1 MELITGVYCRQ
12 FINTYASQLCHHF
25 VKCVFQ
31 NSSFFLTREFWA
43 VSFCI
48 SEETEAL
55 GFAVESL
62 VHDHELLGWFNAN
75 MIHAYWELMS
85 LWNL

>member
-1 MELITGVYCRQ
+1 MSPFCQMCFSEFQFFSDQGV
-12 FINTYASQLCHHF
+12 S
-25 VKCVFQ
+25 
-31 NSSFFLTREFWA
+31 FWA

-62 VHDHELLGWFNAN
+62 VHDHELLGWFDAN

>member
-1 MELITGVYCRQ
+1 MFIVDNSLILMRHNYVTILSNVFFRIPVFSDQGV
-12 FINTYASQLCHHF
+12 S
-25 VKCVFQ
+25 
-31 NSSFFLTREFWA
+31 FWA

>member
-1 MELITGVYCRQ
+1 MSPFCQMCFSEFQFFSDQGV
-12 FINTYASQLCHHF
+12 S
-25 VKCVFQ
+25 
-31 NSSFFLTREFWA
+31 FWA
-43 VSFCI
+43 ICI

-62 VHDHELLGWFNAN
+62 VHDHEFLGWLNAN
-75 MIHAYWELMS
+75 MIHSYWELMS